1 MYKYY
6 FVIALICQTLITT
19 AQHNNLKSHQW
30 ENRILLVFAPS
41 DDHDLLEMQVKVLE
55 ADKSGMEERDL
66 ITYIV
71 LKDKTLQDEKTIFS
85 AKLTQEL
92 RDQYQIGVE
101 GFAVILI
108 GKDGGEKLR
117 TDGILSLKSLYQ
129 TIDVM
134 PMRRAE
140 MNNHK
145 KKRGYHR

>member
-1 MYKYY
+1 
-6 FVIALICQTLITT
+6 
-19 AQHNNLKSHQW
+19 
-30 ENRILLVFAPS
+30 
-41 DDHDLLEMQVKVLE
+41 
-55 ADKSGMEERDL
+55 MEERDL

-71 LKDKTLQDEKTIFS
+71 LKDNTFQDKKSIFS
-85 AKLTQEL
+85 PKVTQEL

-101 GFAVILI
+101 EFAVILI

-117 TDGILSLKSLYQ
+117 TDEVLSLNSLCQ

-140 MNNHK
+140 MNNQR